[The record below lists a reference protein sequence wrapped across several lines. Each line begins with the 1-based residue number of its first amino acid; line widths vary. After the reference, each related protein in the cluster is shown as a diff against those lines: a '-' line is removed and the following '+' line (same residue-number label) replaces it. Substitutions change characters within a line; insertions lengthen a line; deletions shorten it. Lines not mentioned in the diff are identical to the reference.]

1 MMDWYISYLILGA
14 ISGFLAGLLGVGG
27 GVMLVPVLLLLF
39 DAQHFPADNA
49 MHMALGTSMAIILFT
64 ALSSMRKHHQHG
76 AVNWRV
82 VRNITPGILLG
93 TGLGALLAASIPIH
107 GLGIFFAL
115 FVYFVAVQILLDVR
129 PHASRQPPGM
139 VGMTITGIFTGTL
152 SSMVSIGGGM
162 IITPFLLWCNFSLRH
177 AIGTSAA
184 IGFPIAVGGT
194 LGYIVTGMN
203 HPALPAP
210 NIGFVYLPGLFW
222 VSLAS
227 VIMAPLGAKATNHL
241 KVEFLRKL
249 FALLLIALATKMLF
263 KVLTIG
269 ANLQDA
275 IAAILDLSPFEMLI
289 VLGLIVT
296 LSLVSYLFKLLPSGF
311 ESHKIDTAESRK
323 AILTAIS
330 KGDLV
335 NLHRLLKSNTEI
347 NFDQDGIIPVFVAAE
362 KGLADVMQILV
373 HNGVKFHITN
383 AQGKTPRDV
392 AMSEGHHRI
401 AEILNDA
408 TESGL
413 YRW

>member
-1 MMDWYISYLILGA
+1 MDWYISYLILGA

-27 GVMLVPVLLLLF
+27 GVLLVPVLLLLY
-39 DAQHFPADNA
+39 DAQHFSADTS
-49 MHMALGTSMAIILFT
+49 MHMALGTSMAVILFT
-64 ALSSMRKHHQHG
+64 AISSMRKHHQHG

-82 VRNITPGILLG
+82 VRNIAPGILLG
-93 TGLGALLAASIPIH
+93 TGIGALLAASIPIR
-107 GLGIFFAL
+107 GLSIFFAL
-115 FVYFVAVQILLDVR
+115 FVYFVAVQILFGAR

-139 VGMTITGIFTGTL
+139 LGMTITGIFTGTL
-152 SSMVSIGGGM
+152 SSMVSIGGAM

-203 HPALPAP
+203 LTDLPAP
-210 NIGFVYLPGLFW
+210 NLGFVYLPGLFW
-222 VSLAS
+222 ISLAS
-227 VIMAPLGAKATNHL
+227 VIMAPLGAKASNHL

-249 FALLLIALATKMLF
+249 FALMLIVLATKMLF
-263 KVLTIG
+263 KVLAIG
-269 ANLQDA
+269 ANLQDV
-275 IAAILDLSPFEMLI
+275 IAAILGLSPFEVLI
-289 VLGLIVT
+289 ALGLIIT
-296 LSLVSYLFKLLPSGF
+296 LSLGSYIFKMLPPGF
-311 ESHKIDTAESRK
+311 EPHKIDTADSRK

-330 KGDLV
+330 KGDVV
-335 NLHRLLKSNTEI
+335 NLHRLLKSNAEI
-347 NFDQDGIIPVFVAAE
+347 NFNQDGVMPVFVAAE
-362 KGLADVMQILV
+362 NGLADVMQTLL

-383 AQGKTPRDV
+383 AEGKTPWDV
-392 AMSEGHHRI
+392 AMSKGHHRI